1 MDKSTKLKL
10 KDEYVS
16 SFGKI
21 TAAFV
26 AEYRGLTV
34 AELSELRRSL
44 RKVDATFTVLKN
56 RVAIKAIEGTKE
68 AELKGI
74 LKGPVGIIQAFGD
87 AAQVAKV
94 VSDFEKSNE
103 KFKISGGLLEQKFV
117 AASDVKVIAS
127 LPSKEVLIAQIL
139 GLLLSSHRN
148 ILGVVNAVPRSLVQV
163 INAIKEKKA

>member
-1 MDKSTKLKL
+1 MHKSTKLKL
-10 KDEYVS
+10 KDEYAD
-16 SFGKI
+16 SFSKI
-21 TAAFV
+21 TAAYV

-34 AELSELRRSL
+34 AELSELRRTL
-44 RKVDATFTVLKN
+44 RKVNATFTVVKN

-94 VSDFEKSNE
+94 VSDFEKNNE
-103 KFKISGGLLEQKFV
+103 KFKVAGGLLEQKLV
-117 AASDVKVIAS
+117 SASDVKVIAD
-127 LPSKEVLIAQIL
+127 LPSKEVLIAQLL
-139 GLLLSSHRN
+139 GLLTSSHRN
-148 ILGVVNAVPRSLVQV
+148 LLGVINAVPRSLVQV